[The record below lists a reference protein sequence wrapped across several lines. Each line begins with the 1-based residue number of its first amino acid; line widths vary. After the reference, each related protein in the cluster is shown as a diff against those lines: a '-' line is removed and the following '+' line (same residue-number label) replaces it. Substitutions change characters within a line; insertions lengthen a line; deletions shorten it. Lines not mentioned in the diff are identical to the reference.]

1 MRNRI
6 IELIRA
12 TSEADPSIVFLTGDL
27 GYSVVE
33 PLEAALGERFINMG
47 VAEANMISVASAMA
61 ATGLAPFAYS
71 IAPFISAR
79 CFEQIRNDVAYHGR
93 CVRLIS
99 VGSGFSYGSLG
110 PSHHALE
117 DASLLAQLPGMIV
130 ANPCNTAELDRLY
143 MLVMLERSPAYL
155 RIARENGPR
164 FDVGMTSLHSGA
176 YEVKSGRDITLVAS
190 GVTVT
195 ESLAASELLA
205 RDGIAAAVVSVP
217 VLAPFPRQALLN
229 AIKTTAV
236 ISVFEGYP
244 GNPLTVGTMSALL
257 DERHG
262 IAFASLDAPM
272 AFPSTVGN
280 TAFLRKAAGLDAQ
293 SIANRAVQL
302 LARTIDQKV
311 GAA

>member
-12 TSEADPSIVFLTGDL
+12 TSETDPSIVFLTGDL

-33 PLEAALGERFINMG
+33 PLDAALGERFVNMG
-47 VAEANMISVASAMA
+47 VAEANMISVASTMA
-61 ATGLAPFAYS
+61 ATGLTPFAYS

-79 CFEQIRNDVAYHGR
+79 CLEQIRNDVAYHRR
-93 CVRLIS
+93 CVRMIS
-99 VGSGFSYGSLG
+99 VGSGFSYGTLG

-130 ANPCNTAELDRLY
+130 VNPCNTAELDRLY
-143 MLVMLERSPAYL
+143 LLLMMEQSPAYL

-164 FDVGMTSLHSGA
+164 FDADMTSLRSGA
-176 YEVKSGRDITLVAS
+176 YEVKAGGDITLVAS

-195 ESLAASELLA
+195 ESLVASELLA
-205 RDGIAAAVVSVP
+205 RDGIDAAVVSVP
-217 VLAPFPRQALLN
+217 VLAPFPTQALLG

-244 GNPLTVGTMSALL
+244 GNPLSVGTMSAIL
-257 DERHG
+257 EHRRG
-262 IAFASLDAPM
+262 GVFANLDAPM
-272 AFPSTVGN
+272 VFPSIVGN
-280 TAFLRKAAGLDAQ
+280 TAFLRRAAGLDAQ
-293 SIANRAVQL
+293 SIANRALRL
-302 LARTIDQKV
+302 LERNCFQQA